1 MSGRAVAQVDED
13 ELLDMVES
21 GKSFL
26 HLKQLLS
33 AKVGHS
39 RFRQRLLSDSM
50 GELHDGM
57 PLTPVSSVQLVILD
71 FCAPDETKWDELVQ
85 GCRENN
91 VGEVESL
98 LQKPYD
104 PNWRGGAFNAM
115 PIHIAAD
122 TGHLAVVR
130 LLLEAGAN
138 KDAART

>member
-1 MSGRAVAQVDED
+1 MEIRAVSGRTVAQMDED
-13 ELLDMVES
+13 ELLDMVEH

-33 AKVGHS
+33 AKLGHS

-85 GCRENN
+85 GCRGKLKACFRNRTIPT
-91 VGEVESL
+91 GEVGKML
-98 LQKPYD
+98 TPMLRPC
-104 PNWRGGAFNAM
+104 PA
-115 PIHIAAD
+115 
-122 TGHLAVVR
+122 R
-130 LLLEAGAN
+130 LN
-138 KDAART
+138 KAT

>member
-1 MSGRAVAQVDED
+1 MSGRTVAQVDED
-13 ELLDMVES
+13 ELLDMVEH

-33 AKVGHS
+33 AKLGHS

-85 GCRENN
+85 GCRGKLKACFRNRTIPT
-91 VGEVESL
+91 GEVVLSMLCPFISWLTEGT
-98 LQKPYD
+98 
-104 PNWRGGAFNAM
+104 WRLS
-115 PIHIAAD
+115 D
-122 TGHLAVVR
+122 CCLR
-130 LLLEAGAN
+130 LELT
-138 KDAART
+138 KMQQ